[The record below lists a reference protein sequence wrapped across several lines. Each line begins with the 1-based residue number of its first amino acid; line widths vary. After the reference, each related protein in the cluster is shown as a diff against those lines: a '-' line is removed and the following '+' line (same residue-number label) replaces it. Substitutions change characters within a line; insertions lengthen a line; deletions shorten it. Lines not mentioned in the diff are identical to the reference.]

1 MVYKIRPGLTSW
13 GPIKVGYTDTIEKM
27 IRRLNYDVVYIE
39 NMSLQLDMEIMFH
52 TIGVLLNGK
61 GK

>member
-1 MVYKIRPGLTSW
+1 
-13 GPIKVGYTDTIEKM
+13 VGYTDTLEKM
-27 IRRLNYDVVYIE
+27 IRRLNFDVVYLE
-39 NMSLQLDMEIMFH
+39 NMSLRLDFKIMFH

>member
-1 MVYKIRPGLTSW
+1 MV
-13 GPIKVGYTDTIEKM
+13 
-27 IRRLNYDVVYIE
+27 RRLNYDVVYVE
-39 NMSLQLDMEIMFH
+39 NMSLQLDLNILFH